1 LKRSLSDTAG
11 KALAWVRENKI
22 ISLVVALLAGLVLL
36 GNAADGI
43 RKIVSPFFRATQDAS
58 EVARIRKEVEQQRD
72 AIAIIAR
79 DANAA
84 RSEMSDI
91 AALSKAAK
99 TQADEVLA
107 SSKVVQHLA
116 EEAAQSVK
124 QISTTSDFAFLLAR
138 ASADDR
144 KGFDELLA
152 LAEQPS
158 HPFHE
163 LAQSAL
169 VRIAGDFMTL
179 PVLKPQIDWSKVG
192 ADPNTVDFEE
202 LKAIFAS
209 RPTFD
214 QPLILDAMANLDRLP
229 KAERLTFFRDVI
241 KSTKS
246 LIVLNAACFAMN
258 KEAKIDKNIIAYRD
272 YLVWWVEHIRD
283 YTPAADPPTPP
294 VTAPFHTPTP

>member
-1 LKRSLSDTAG
+1 M
-11 KALAWVRENKI
+11 RENKI
-22 ISLVVALLAGLVLL
+22 VSFVVALLAGLVLL

-43 RKIVSPFFRATQDAS
+43 RKIVSPFVRATQDAS
-58 EVARIRKEVEQQRD
+58 EVARIRTEVERQRD
-72 AIAIIAR
+72 AIALIAR
-79 DANAA
+79 DANTA
-84 RSEMSDI
+84 RAEMSDI

-99 TQADEVLA
+99 AQADELVA
-107 SSKVVQHLA
+107 SGKVVQHLA
-116 EEAAQSVK
+116 EEAAESVK

-144 KGFDELLA
+144 NAFDELLA

-158 HPFHE
+158 HPFRE
-163 LAQSAL
+163 LAQAAL

-179 PVLKPQIDWSKVG
+179 PTLKPHIDWSKVG
-192 ADPNTVDFEE
+192 VDPNTVDFEE
-202 LKAIFAS
+202 LVAIFAS

-214 QPLILDAMANLDRLP
+214 QPLILDGIADLDRLP
-229 KAERLTFFRDVI
+229 KPERLTFFRDVI

-246 LIVLNAACFAMN
+246 LIVLHAACFAMN

-283 YTPAADPPTPP
+283 YTPAADSPPPAVIPP
-294 VTAPFHTPTP
+294 FSAPAP